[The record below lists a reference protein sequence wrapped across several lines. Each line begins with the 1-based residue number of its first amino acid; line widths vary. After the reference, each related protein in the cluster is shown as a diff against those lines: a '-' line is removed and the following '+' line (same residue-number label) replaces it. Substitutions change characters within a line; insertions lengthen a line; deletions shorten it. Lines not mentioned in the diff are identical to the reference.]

1 MEIAFVRGDER
12 MAQEGLEDIKFMDV
26 QDIMEV
32 NERDIAIIGISARLP
47 KADTLEAFWENLVN
61 ERNCIDDI
69 PDTRMKDIKAYL
81 ELSGKLE
88 NISMPKAAYLDRID
102 CFDYEFFHIS
112 PQQAKLMDPHH
123 RIFLETAWNA
133 IEDAGYGDERI
144 VGTDTGVF
152 VGFNPRLEYKRMILD
167 AEEASLADSLT
178 GSLPSALAGMVSYLL
193 DLRGPNMNINTA
205 CSSSLA
211 ALHVACQSIRN
222 KECSMAL
229 TGSVR
234 LSLMPNEDMDSSDIG
249 IASKDSKAKVF
260 DDDANGSTGGEGA
273 VVMLLKP
280 LSIAIEDRDNIY
292 AVIKGSGMNCD
303 GRSASLTS
311 PNPKAQ
317 ARVIRKT
324 WEDARMDPETISYIE
339 THGTG
344 TGLGDPIEVQGINEA
359 FCDFTS
365 RKQFCAI
372 GSVKTNM
379 GHLDTAAGILGV
391 LKAVCS
397 LQHGQIPASLHFQV
411 PNRKI
416 LFENSAVY
424 VCKELKS
431 WESDYYPRRCGVT
444 SFGLSGTNVHVIM
457 EEYVSNRRKK
467 KEKED
472 IRVLAL
478 SGGTQAALQRL
489 LSLYQ
494 DFFLL
499 HEDIDL
505 DDLCFTCNTGRG
517 HYAYRI
523 AFLFKTRDEL
533 IQRLN
538 HVIASNMLSI
548 RENGILYNEV
558 HVTKEDEQKDSVY
571 RSLIS
576 QIVEEKNLELKY
588 TMLEQLCQFYISG
601 YPIPW
606 NLLYERKR
614 VYRISAPGYPFE
626 KTRSWIDFKKKKQR
640 KEYETVVATTRDTQ
654 EDIAF
659 VKVVGEHLER
669 ESQTTL
675 QIAKIWG
682 YYLGYESIKLQA
694 DYFQLGG
701 DSIQALKIINAV
713 NETFQ
718 INVDVADLLK
728 NPSIQEFSKIV
739 SLKKSQ
745 YNKITRISSSEY
757 YDLSAAQRRIF
768 FACMFDSENV
778 RYNLTNAVII
788 NGRIDVKRLEK
799 AIREIVNRHEILRT
813 SYHLVDGLPKMKIH
827 ENINMDIAC
836 EKLENKEVLEK
847 LEEFR
852 QPFHLDEAPL
862 MRIKLVRIAKDK
874 LYLFYDV
881 HHILFDSFS
890 FGVILNEL
898 VALYKGEY
906 LPELKIQY
914 KDYAAWHNLQLTSE
928 KLKLQEDY
936 WISTLKEKLSY
947 SILMPSRSCAS
958 KSNYHSDS
966 IWFHIK
972 SEETEKLKSI
982 TIQTDT
988 TLFMLLLAVL
998 GVELSKYL
1006 EQEDVL
1012 IGSPIAGR
1020 NHPDTESLIGDFIN
1034 LIAIRVEADEDS
1046 DFLSVLCKVKE
1057 NCIHAYENQ
1066 EYPFQNL
1073 LKKLDVKLDNE
1084 NALFN
1089 VLFAFHSN
1097 LKSSYIGTEDWEII
1111 EGEYD
1116 INAATYDITLDSE
1129 ETEDG
1134 ITFNLSYSTEL
1145 YDRAYIERFT
1155 ENYCK
1160 LVKEVIRNPRV
1171 RIKELTL
1178 LTEEQEEELIKLGT
1192 GTVKELKDYTSWNL
1206 LEEIFSKHYDSIAI
1220 DSRMGNLT
1228 YRELDK
1234 KSDLLARILQKQGV
1248 GKNTVV
1254 GILLER
1260 TCNIF
1265 VAMIGIMKA
1274 GGAYLLI
1281 DSDFPEERIQYML
1294 EDSKVEIIITTSQ
1307 EEKISDYRNIDINQ
1321 LEEYEA
1327 KEICEN
1333 KPAPED
1339 IAYILYT
1346 SGSTGKPKGVMVGHR
1361 QLYNFILAM
1370 KEKLAL
1376 NNTLSILSLTTVSFD
1391 IFQLESICALA
1402 NGMKLVLADQ
1412 TLQRDIY
1419 MLGHYITE
1427 RKVDIIQAT
1436 PSRISMF
1443 LQIEEVKE
1451 VFASVK
1457 MLLIG
1462 GEKLDNS
1469 LLKQVQEVYSG
1480 RIFNMYGP
1488 TETTIWS
1495 SLKEV
1500 TDSEE
1505 VTIGKPIM
1513 NTTFLILGPNLELRP
1528 IGCLGEL
1535 YIGGSGVAKGY
1546 VNNPRLTEEKF
1557 VTNPYNTKDRIY
1569 KTGDIGRWLF
1579 NGEVEVV
1586 GRNDNQIKLNGH
1598 RIELDEVEEHLRS
1611 YEKVLHAC
1619 VKRWD
1624 EENESY
1630 LCGYVTSNVTVDFA
1644 SVKEYLL
1651 TKIPQYMVPKYFM
1664 QLEEIPLTKNE
1675 KVDRNSLPKPRRE
1688 IQDKNNIKIAKTD
1701 IEKRLIS
1708 IWEKVLHTNEIG
1720 VDENF
1725 FDIGGD
1731 SISLVQLQ
1739 SQIKKEFECEIDITA
1754 FFENST
1760 VTKLVQLLKDDAG
1773 YELKPVV
1780 LQERVMV
1787 KGIPSGKVSEMS
1799 YVLPD
1804 RLVEEI
1810 QNITKKKQVTL
1821 EEWLLGVFTYYMRDI
1836 TEGDSIVIA
1845 SNIKERNQLIDII
1858 RDKQQEIDKEEQL
1871 FTYLSE
1877 VIGDARKKEGVPI
1890 SSLKTDFTKRK
1901 ENEAVVLFLL
1911 AGSNVLH
1918 ILKQVLD
1925 YAVEVE
1931 NIAGQIRI
1939 RVYYSGRLN
1948 INAMKELLSRYVK
1961 TIQAVTKLFLK

>member
-1 MEIAFVRGDER
+1 MEQER
-12 MAQEGLEDIKFMDV
+12 LEDIKLTYG

-32 NERDIAIIGISARLP
+32 DERDIAIIGISARLP
-47 KADTLEAFWENLVN
+47 KADTLEEFWENLVN
-61 ERNCIDDI
+61 ERNCVDDI
-69 PDTRMKDIKAYL
+69 PDTRKKDIKAYL
-81 ELSGKLE
+81 ELSGKSQD
-88 NISMPKAAYLDRID
+88 IIMPKAAYLDRID
-102 CFDYEFFHIS
+102 CFDHQFFHIS

-133 IEDAGYGDERI
+133 IEDAGYAGEKI

-152 VGFNPRLEYKRMILD
+152 VGFNPRLEYKRMILE
-167 AEEASLADSLT
+167 AQEASLADSLT

-193 DLRGPNMNINTA
+193 DLRGPNMNVNTA

-273 VVMLLKP
+273 VVMLLRP

-311 PNPKAQ
+311 PNPEAQ
-317 ARVIRKT
+317 ARVIKKT
-324 WEDARMDPETISYIE
+324 WEDARIDPETISYIE

-359 FCDFTS
+359 FREFTS
-365 RKQFCAI
+365 KKQFCAI
-372 GSVKTNM
+372 GSIKTNM

-397 LQHGQIPASLHFQV
+397 LQHGKLPASLHFQV

-424 VCKELKS
+424 VCKELKP

-457 EEYVSNRRKK
+457 EEYVLNRKKK

-472 IRVLAL
+472 IRLLAL
-478 SGGTQAALQRL
+478 SGGTQAALQRS

-494 DFFLL
+494 DFLLL
-499 HEDIDL
+499 HEDINL
-505 DDLCFTCNTGRG
+505 DDLCFTCSTGRG

-523 AFLFKTRDEL
+523 VFLFKTRDEL
-533 IQRLN
+533 IQKLSY
-538 HVIASNMLSI
+538 VIACNMVNADK
-548 RENGILYNEV
+548 NGVFYNEV
-558 HVTKEDEQKDSVY
+558 HETREDEQKDSEC
-571 RSLIS
+571 RRLIS
-576 QIVEEKNLELKY
+576 QIVKEKNLDLKY
-588 TMLEQLCQFYISG
+588 TLLEQLCQFYVTG
-601 YPIPW
+601 YSIPW
-606 NLLYERKR
+606 NLLYEKKR
-614 VYRISAPGYPFE
+614 VYRISAPGYAFE
-626 KTRSWIDFKKKKQR
+626 KTRCWIDIKKKQQR
-640 KEYETVVATTRDTQ
+640 EENEAVIATARDIK
-654 EDIAF
+654 EDIDN
-659 VKVVGEHLER
+659 VKIIGEHLER
-669 ESQTTL
+669 ETQTTL
-675 QIAKIWG
+675 RIAKIWG
-682 YYLGYESIKLQA
+682 YYLGYESIKIQE

-713 NETFQ
+713 NEAFQ
-718 INVDVADLLK
+718 VHVDVADLLT
-728 NPSIQEFSKIV
+728 NPSIKEFSKIV
-739 SLKKSQ
+739 SLKKNSD
-745 YNKITRISSSEY
+745 YSIIPCVPSSEY

-768 FACMFDSENV
+768 FACMFDGENV

-788 NGRIDVKRLEK
+788 NGQADVKRLGK
-799 AIREIVNRHEILRT
+799 AIREIVKRHEILRT
-813 SYHLVDGLPKMKIH
+813 SYHLIDGLPKMKIH
-827 ENINMDIAC
+827 EDINLDIVY
-836 EKLENKEVLEK
+836 EELENKEVLEK

-852 QPFHLDEAPL
+852 QPFHLDMAPL
-862 MRIKLVRIAKDK
+862 MRIKLVRIAEDK

-898 VALYKGEY
+898 VALYKGES
-906 LPELKIQY
+906 LPELRIQY
-914 KDYAAWHNLQLTSE
+914 KDYAVWHNNQLTS
-928 KLKLQEDY
+928 KRLKSQEDY
-936 WISTLKEKLSY
+936 WIKTLKDNLPY
-947 SILMPSRSCAS
+947 SILMPNKPCAS

-966 IWFHIK
+966 IWFHINN
-972 SEETEKLKSI
+972 EEAKKLKSI
-982 TIQTDT
+982 TIESDT

-1006 EQEDVL
+1006 EQNEVL

-1034 LIAIRVEADEDS
+1034 LIAIRIKAEETS
-1046 DFLSVLCKVKE
+1046 DFLSILKAVRE

-1066 EYPFQNL
+1066 EYPFQSL

-1097 LKSSYIGTEDWEII
+1097 LKSSYIGTKDWEIT

-1116 INAATYDITLDSE
+1116 INSATYDITLDSE
-1129 ETEDG
+1129 ETEKG

-1145 YDRAYIERFT
+1145 YDRAYIERFAQ
-1155 ENYCK
+1155 NYCK
-1160 LVKEVIRNPRV
+1160 LVKEVIRNPKV
-1171 RIKELTL
+1171 MVHELTL
-1178 LTEEQEEELIKLGT
+1178 LTDEQKEELIKLGT
-1192 GTVKELKDYTSWNL
+1192 GRVKELKDDTSWNL
-1206 LEEIFSKHYDSIAI
+1206 LEKTFLQQYDSIAI
-1220 DSRMGNLT
+1220 ESRTGNLT
-1228 YRELDK
+1228 YKELEEK
-1234 KSDLLARILQKQGV
+1234 ADLLARVLQKQGV
-1248 GKNTVV
+1248 GKNNVV
-1254 GILLER
+1254 GILLDR
-1260 TCNIF
+1260 TCSLF

-1281 DSDFPEERIQYML
+1281 DLDFPKERIQYML
-1294 EDSKVEIIITTSQ
+1294 EDSKVKMIITTGQ
-1307 EEKISDYRNIDINQ
+1307 VEEISEYRSIDINR

-1339 IAYILYT
+1339 LAYILYT
-1346 SGSTGKPKGVMVGHR
+1346 SGSTGKPKGVMIGHR

-1376 NNTLSILSLTTVSFD
+1376 NSSLSILSLTTVSFD

-1419 MLGHYITE
+1419 MLGHYIVE
-1427 RKVDIIQAT
+1427 KKVDIIQAT
-1436 PSRISMF
+1436 PSRIGMF
-1443 LQIEEVKE
+1443 LQTENIKE
-1451 VFASVK
+1451 VFGLVK

-1469 LLKQVQEVYSG
+1469 LLKQLRDVYSG

-1495 SLKEV
+1495 SMKEV

-1513 NTTFLILGPNLELRP
+1513 NTTFLILGTNMELRP
-1528 IGCLGEL
+1528 IGCFGEL

-1546 VNNPRLTEEKF
+1546 VNNPKLTEEKF
-1557 VTNPYNTKDRIY
+1557 VTNPYNTKERIY
-1569 KTGDIGRWLF
+1569 KTGDVGRWLF

-1586 GRNDNQIKLNGH
+1586 GRNDNQVKLNGH
-1598 RIELDEVEEHLRS
+1598 RIELAEIEEHLRI
-1611 YEKVLHAC
+1611 YEKVNYAC
-1619 VKRWD
+1619 VKKWD
-1624 EENESY
+1624 EENDSY
-1630 LCGYVTSNVTVDFA
+1630 LCGYVTSSETVDFKN
-1644 SVKEYLL
+1644 VKEYLQ

-1664 QLEEIPLTKNE
+1664 QLEEMPLTKNE
-1675 KVDRNSLPKPRRE
+1675 KVDRNRLPKPKRE
-1688 IQDKNNIKIAKTD
+1688 VQDINTIKKAQTD
-1701 IEKRLIS
+1701 IEKQLIS
-1708 IWEKVLHTNEIG
+1708 IWEKVLHTNGIG
-1720 VDENF
+1720 LDDNF

-1760 VTKLVQLLKDDAG
+1760 VTKLVQLLKNDTG

-1780 LQERVMV
+1780 LQERFMV
-1787 KGIPSGKVSEMS
+1787 GGISSGKVSEIA

-1804 RLVEEI
+1804 RLTEEI
-1810 QNITKKKQVTL
+1810 QYITNKKQVTL

-1836 TEGDSIVIA
+1836 TKGDSVVFA

-1858 RDKQQEIDKEEQL
+1858 RDKKHEIDEEEQL
-1871 FTYLSE
+1871 FAYLAE
-1877 VIGDARKKEGVPI
+1877 TIEDTRKKKGVPI
-1890 SSLKTDFTKRK
+1890 SSVKADFTKRK

-1911 AGSNVLH
+1911 AGTNILH
-1918 ILKQVLD
+1918 VLKQVFD

-1931 NIAGQIRI
+1931 NTAGHIRI
-1939 RVYYSGRLN
+1939 RIYYSGRLN
-1948 INAMKELLSRYVK
+1948 KNVMKELLSRYVK
-1961 TIQAVTKLFLK
+1961 TIQAVTELFLK